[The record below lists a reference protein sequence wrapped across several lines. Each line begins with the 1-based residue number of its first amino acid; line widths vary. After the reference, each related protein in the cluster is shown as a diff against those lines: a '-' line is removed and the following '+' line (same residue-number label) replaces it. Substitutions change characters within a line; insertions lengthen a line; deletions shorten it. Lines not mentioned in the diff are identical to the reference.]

1 MNDDILDVL
10 IVEDNPGDAYMINEM
25 LQNLKMNLSISVAE
39 DGQEALDILNDQKA
53 RKPGLM
59 ILDLNMPRVN
69 GFEVLEFMR
78 SSPTLNKIP
87 VVVMTGS
94 LRKAD
99 EQTCL
104 CLGAVGYCIKPAS
117 SEEMVRSGMCLRS
130 HLEPLSRGKGKI
142 GNSISSVKV
151 SLYEFHGDEAD
162 IGIPLVLHERFVMD
176 AFTEQIGQTFDLW
189 RWPDDGLEARRG
201 PDY

>member
-1 MNDDILDVL
+1 MKDDILEVL

-25 LQNLKMNLSISVAE
+25 LRDLKMNLSISMAE
-39 DGQEALDILNDQKA
+39 DGQEALDILKDPTAKI
-53 RKPGLM
+53 PGLM
-59 ILDLNMPRVN
+59 ILDLNMPRLN

-78 SSPTLNKIP
+78 SSAALRSIP

-104 CLGAVGYCIKPAS
+104 GLGAVGYCIKPSS
-117 SEEMVRSGMCLRS
+117 SEEIVRTRRCLKS
-130 HLEPLSRGKGKI
+130 HLEPLSRGKGKG

-151 SLYEFHGDEAD
+151 SLYEFHPEGDF
-162 IGIPLVLHERFVMD
+162 GIPLAPHGEFVMD
-176 AFTEQIGQTFDLW
+176 VFTGQTLDLW
-189 RWPDDGLEARRG
+189 RWPDGGLEARRG
-201 PDY
+201 PDFGFRH

>member
-1 MNDDILDVL
+1 MKEDILEVL
-10 IVEDNPGDAYMINEM
+10 IVEDNPGDAYMLNEM
-25 LQNLKMNLSISVAE
+25 LRDLKMNLSISVAE

-53 RKPGLM
+53 RMPGLI

-78 SSPTLNKIP
+78 SSPTLRSIP

-94 LRKAD
+94 LRKAA

-104 CLGAVGYCIKPAS
+104 GLGAVGYCIKPSS
-117 SEEMVRSGMCLRS
+117 SEEIVRSQMCLKS
-130 HLEPLSRGKGKI
+130 HLEPLSRGKGKG

-151 SLYEFHGDEAD
+151 SLYEFHMEGATS
-162 IGIPLVLHERFVMD
+162 IPLVFQAKYVMD
-176 AFTEQIGQTFDLW
+176 VFTEQTLDLW
-189 RWPDDGLEARRG
+189 RWPDGGLEARRG
-201 PDY
+201 PDF

>member
-1 MNDDILDVL
+1 MKEDILEVL
-10 IVEDNPGDAYMINEM
+10 IVEDNPGDAYMLNEM
-25 LQNLKMNLSISVAE
+25 LRDLKMNLSISVAE

-53 RKPGLM
+53 RMPGLI

-78 SSPTLNKIP
+78 SSPTLRSIP

-104 CLGAVGYCIKPAS
+104 GLGAVGYCIKPSS
-117 SEEMVRSGMCLRS
+117 SEEIVRSQMCLKS
-130 HLEPLSRGKGKI
+130 HLEPLSRGKGKG

-151 SLYEFHGDEAD
+151 SLYEFHMEGATS
-162 IGIPLVLHERFVMD
+162 IPLVFQAKYVMD
-176 AFTEQIGQTFDLW
+176 VFTEQTLDLW
-189 RWPDDGLEARRG
+189 RWPDGGLEARRG
-201 PDY
+201 PDF